1 MLTEDNIVPVPRR
14 QDVTTIWQAL
24 EAWANTLAPWQRKV
38 ISLAVDHGRLTHVE
52 IQQVYAELLSPSTP
66 ENVSI
71 PDSSGSAEPLSASLR
86 LDRIDG
92 LRGINALPAGAALT
106 FGPGLTVVFGRNGV
120 GKSGFVRV
128 LANAC
133 FSRNK
138 PAILPNV
145 HEEDPPEAC
154 SAKFHVSLN
163 GEIQP
168 PIAFPQEEEIALLR
182 RITVFDSAVAKQHV
196 SQASAFE
203 FRPRGFDIFV
213 EMARV
218 YGELTKQLD
227 AEIQL
232 KSDPRDFTAA
242 FIGSPT
248 QVSNSIA
255 SLNSTTDVAALR
267 TLAVYGDVERAR
279 LTLLDAQLTALRAK
293 SPKEILAGLKEAK
306 TDIQTLASRLRDV
319 ESEFTSEAA
328 RSRSGLASAAGEAA
342 ATAALLGSDTFKR
355 PFFTAV
361 GSQEWERF
369 AKAAH
374 ALGRKENPAYPSL
387 TDRCLLCERPLDTDS
402 HAHVASLLAFV
413 EGDAQ
418 SLAASSQRALDTEI
432 SRLKSIQ
439 IPDFSAESRVRTHI
453 QRLHPATE
461 AAVAAICASLAS
473 SRERAVASLSTRK
486 AVSAVVDLVEA
497 LASLNSLIATI
508 DGDVARLESE
518 NIEASIASLD
528 LERQTVRHREVLSQ
542 LLPQIEMQI
551 ANLTWINNANSRR
564 GSLNTRHI
572 TEKDKELF
580 ARIVAGS
587 YRGRF
592 EKECEELDCRV
603 PVELQT
609 IGRSGQT
616 MRALSIR
623 GGHKP
628 DAILSEGEQKA
639 VALADFLTEV
649 ALNPANAGIVLDDP
663 VTSQDFERRRQIAG
677 RLVGE
682 AKRRQVAIF
691 THDLIFLNQLLVAA
705 EASAVG
711 TVTHWI
717 QRDPDGQPG
726 DVALGDCPD
735 TDKTHRTTQ
744 RAKDALAQARTLSGS
759 ARATMITKGMGALRT
774 TLEVAVASRLL
785 KETVQRWSEQ
795 IRVTALRNVNWDS
808 AKVEDICALYED
820 LSRYIDAHSHSDE
833 VTGAPPEL
841 SDLEEKIAAVDSLIS
856 WAKAKRT

>member
-1 MLTEDNIVPVPRR
+1 MLTEDNIVPVPRS

-24 EAWANTLAPWQRKV
+24 ESWANTLAPWQRKV
-38 ISLAVDHGRLTHVE
+38 ISLAVDHRRLSDAE
-52 IQQVYAELLSPSTP
+52 IQQVYTELLSPSAP

-71 PDSSGSAEPLSASLR
+71 PDSSNSAEPSSASLR

-92 LRGINALPAGAALT
+92 LHGVNALPEGAALT
-106 FGPGLTVVFGRNGV
+106 FGPGLTVVYGRNGV

-138 PAILPNV
+138 PEILPNV
-145 HEEDPPEAC
+145 HAEVPPGEY
-154 SAKFHVSLN
+154 SAQFHLSLD
-163 GEIQP
+163 GAIQP
-168 PIAFPQEEEIALLR
+168 PIVFPQEEEIALLR
-182 RITVFDSAVAKQHV
+182 RITVFDSAVARQHV
-196 SQASAFE
+196 SQATAFE
-203 FRPRGFDIFV
+203 FRPRGFDIFI

-218 YGELTKQLD
+218 YGELTRRLD
-227 AEIQL
+227 TEIQL
-232 KSDPRDFTAA
+232 KTDATDFTAA

-248 QVSNSIA
+248 DVSTFIA
-255 SLNSTTDVAALR
+255 SLNSTTDIATLR
-267 TLAVYGDVERAR
+267 ALAVYGDAERAR
-279 LTLLDAQLTALRAK
+279 LTVLDAQLTALRAK

-306 TDIQTLASRLRDV
+306 TDIQTLAVRLRHV
-319 ESEFTSEAA
+319 ESEFTSETV
-328 RSRSGLASAAGEAA
+328 RSRSDLASAASEAA

-374 ALGRKENPAYPSL
+374 ALGKTESPDYPSL
-387 TDRCLLCERPLDTDS
+387 ADRCLLCERPLDADS
-402 HAHVASLLAFV
+402 HAHIAALLAFV

-418 SLAASSQRALDTEI
+418 SHATTSQRTLDAEI
-432 SRLKSIQ
+432 ARLKSLQ
-439 IPDFSAESRVRTHI
+439 LPDFSSEARVRTHI

-461 AAVAAICASLAS
+461 AVVAAACVALAS
-473 SRERAVASLSTRK
+473 RRENAVASLTARK
-486 AVSAVVDLVEA
+486 AVSETVSLIEA
-497 LASLNSLIATI
+497 LASLDSLVATI
-508 DGDVARLESE
+508 DGDVTRLEAE

-528 LERQTVRHREVLSQ
+528 LERQTIRHREVLSQ
-542 LLPQIEMQI
+542 LLPQIETQI
-551 ANLTWINNANSRR
+551 ANLIWIRNANSRR
-564 GSLNTRHI
+564 GALNTRHI
-572 TEKDKELF
+572 TDKDKELF

-587 YRGRF
+587 YRERF
-592 EKECEELDCRV
+592 EQECVGLDCRV

-649 ALNPANAGIVLDDP
+649 ALNPASAGIVLDDP
-663 VTSQDFERRRQIAG
+663 VTSQDFERRKQIAC
-677 RLVGE
+677 RLVDE

-705 EASAVG
+705 KASGVD

-744 RAKDALAQARTLSGS
+744 RAKDALVQARTLSGT
-759 ARATMITKGMGALRT
+759 ARTTMITKGMGALRT
-774 TLEVAVASRLL
+774 TIEVTVAGRLL

-795 IRVTALRNVNWDS
+795 IRVTALRNVNWDN
-808 AKVEDICALYED
+808 AKVEEICSLYED

-833 VTGAPPEL
+833 ATGAPPEIR
-841 SDLEEKIAAVDSLIS
+841 DLEEKIAAVDALIT
-856 WAKAKRT
+856 WAKRDRT